1 MIDKNNMK
9 KKKSMRKKTIFTLEA
24 NKPKI
29 IKNMCNPSTK
39 TKNPRNSHE
48 FGWSTTTLP
57 WFTLTLIAIH
67 PLYFQLWIR
76 PI

>member
-1 MIDKNNMK
+1 MK
-9 KKKSMRKKTIFTLEA
+9 KKLVRKKTIFKLDA
-24 NKPKI
+24 NKPKF
-29 IKNMCNPSTK
+29 IKNICNPSTK
-39 TKNPRNSHE
+39 TKNPISYHE

-57 WFTLTLIAIH
+57 WFTLILIAIH